1 MTGLVRGALVA
12 LILVLLPGCDPPYLS
27 DTYTTS
33 TPGPKSF
40 DASELAGMP
49 VVVLAFM
56 APSNLQGF
64 SPTLSHAL
72 SGALTDVAPPI
83 REIPTN
89 ETLNRL
95 TDQGLATEY
104 ADLRAGFARNGMLD
118 RQRLRR
124 IGLGLGLR
132 YVLLPGLAQF
142 DETIID
148 KYEAVGLKLLRNR
161 VTTLRLWLQLWDSA
175 DWSYRLGIVRRSHYG
190 DSVFEREAD
199 RCPGA
204 DRKETVGSDD
214 SRWFDRIQ
222 DGNPTHPGSLSEG
235 STEESSG
242 SWASGP
248 ACGVRIAKRASR
260 CFSGC
265 VVKLPS
271 PATSASTSAAAAM
284 K

>member
-124 IGLGLGLR
+124 IGSGLGLR

-161 VTTLRLWLQLWDSA
+161 VTTLRLWLQLWDSQT
-175 DWSYRLGIVRRSHYG
+175 GHIVWESSGEVRTAT
-190 DSVFEREAD
+190 VFLSARQTVALERIAKKLLV
-199 RCPGA
+199 RM
-204 DRKETVGSDD
+204 
-214 SRWFDRIQ
+214 IQ
-222 DGNPTHPGSLSEG
+222 DGLIESK
-235 STEESSG
+235 TETQL
-242 SWASGP
+242 
-248 ACGVRIAKRASR
+248 I
-260 CFSGC
+260 
-265 VVKLPS
+265 LDH
-271 PATSASTSAAAAM
+271 
-284 K
+284 